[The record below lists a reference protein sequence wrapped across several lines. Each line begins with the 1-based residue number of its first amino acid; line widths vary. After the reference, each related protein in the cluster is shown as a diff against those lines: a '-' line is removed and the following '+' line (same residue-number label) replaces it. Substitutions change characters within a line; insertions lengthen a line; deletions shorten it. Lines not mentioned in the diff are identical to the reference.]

1 MLDEQVITENEQTTE
16 IDVVKP
22 KRKYQKRGRPILTP
36 MELNRQKLA
45 KQDWWTKDKIA
56 KSYARYHSISKVAK
70 DSNRS
75 IQVITKYLQQPKMI
89 QKIKY

>member
-1 MLDEQVITENEQTTE
+1 MLDEQVITKEDEQTTE

-45 KQDWWTKDKIA
+45 K
-56 KSYARYHSISKVAK
+56 
-70 DSNRS
+70 
-75 IQVITKYLQQPKMI
+75 
-89 QKIKY
+89 